1 MDTKRTVVSSEQI
14 LKQVHL
20 ILAEV
25 MDEDPQEIEVN
36 LDTSF
41 QNDLELESIEMV
53 ALGDT
58 LRMHYGDHLN
68 FASWLTQFSLEEIL
82 DLKVG
87 DLVEWI
93 ERCQS
98 TL

>member
-1 MDTKRTVVSSEQI
+1 MNRVQDQKSKEEI

-25 MDEDPQEIEVN
+25 MDEDPQEIEVE
-36 LDTSF
+36 LETSF

-53 ALGDT
+53 ALGDS
-58 LRMHYGDHLN
+58 LRVYYGDDLN

-82 DLKVG
+82 ELKVG

-93 ERCQS
+93 EQCLS
-98 TL
+98 KS

>member
-1 MDTKRTVVSSEQI
+1 MDTQRNQSSIEQI

-25 MDEDPQEIEVN
+25 MDEDPQDIEVH
-36 LDTSF
+36 LTTSF
-41 QNDLELESIEMV
+41 QNDLELESIEMI

-58 LRMHYGDHLN
+58 LRTHYGDHLN

-82 DLKVG
+82 ELKVG

-93 ERCQS
+93 EQCQS
-98 TL
+98 KH